1 MGSSGYPAFSSLERR
16 NAMEPQR
23 VEPDDIEAL
32 VVRAQQGSSEAF
44 ERLVEAHQ
52 HEVFGL
58 ALRLVVDRELAADVS
73 QEAFIRAWRALPKFR
88 GEAAFSTW
96 LHRITVN
103 VAWTLKKRKSRH
115 AAQPLDESPEVA
127 DVSRGSD
134 PEHAGE
140 TIELR
145 ARLSSALDDL
155 NPAQRSVVVLK
166 DIYGWTHNE
175 VAESLGI
182 TVTAAKVRL
191 HRAHLK
197 LREQLREM
205 EDER

>member
-1 MGSSGYPAFSSLERR
+1 MK
-16 NAMEPQR
+16 PQR
-23 VEPDDIEAL
+23 VESDDMEEL
-32 VVRAQQGSSEAF
+32 VARARAGSSEAF
-44 ERLVEAHQ
+44 EKLVEAHQ

-73 QEAFIRAWRALPKFR
+73 QEAFIRAWRALPNFR
-88 GEAAFSTW
+88 GDAAFSTW

-103 VAWTLKKRKSRH
+103 AAWTLKKRKARH
-115 AAQPLDESPEVA
+115 AALPIDESPEPA
-127 DVSRGSD
+127 DLRRSSN

-140 TIELR
+140 NTELR
-145 ARLSSALDDL
+145 AKLAGALNDL
-155 NPAQRSVVVLK
+155 QPAQRSVVVLK
-166 DIYGWTHNE
+166 DVYGWTHHE

-197 LREQLREM
+197 LREQLRDVE
-205 EDER
+205 ESR

>member
-1 MGSSGYPAFSSLERR
+1 MRA
-16 NAMEPQR
+16 QR

-32 VVRAQQGSSEAF
+32 VARAQQGSSDAF
-44 ERLVEAHQ
+44 EKLVEAYQ
-52 HEVFGL
+52 HEVYGL
-58 ALRLVVDRELAADVS
+58 AMRLVVDRELAADVS
-73 QEAFIRAWRALPKFR
+73 QEAFIRAWRALPNFR
-88 GEAAFSTW
+88 GDAAFSTW

-115 AAQPLDESPEVA
+115 AAQPLEESPEVA
-127 DVSRGSD
+127 DPRVAAD

-140 TIELR
+140 NIELR
-145 ARLSSALDDL
+145 AKLSKALDQL

-166 DIYGWTHNE
+166 DIYGWSHNE

-191 HRAHLK
+191 HRAHLR
-197 LREQLREM
+197 LREQLRGEN
-205 EDER
+205 EVSR

>member
-1 MGSSGYPAFSSLERR
+1 MRA
-16 NAMEPQR
+16 QR
-23 VEPDDIEAL
+23 VEPDDVEAL
-32 VVRAQQGSSEAF
+32 VGRAQQGSSDAF
-44 ERLVEAHQ
+44 ERLVEAYQ

-58 ALRLVVDRELAADVS
+58 AMRLVVDRELAADVS

-88 GEAAFSTW
+88 GDAAFSTW

-115 AAQPLDESPEVA
+115 AAQPLEESPEVA
-127 DVSRGSD
+127 DSRVSAD

-140 TIELR
+140 NLELR
-145 ARLSSALDDL
+145 ARLSEALDQL

-166 DIYGWTHNE
+166 DIYGWSHNE
-175 VAESLGI
+175 VSESLGI

-191 HRAHLK
+191 HRAHLR
-197 LREQLREM
+197 LREQLRDDNEVSQ
-205 EDER
+205 

>member
-1 MGSSGYPAFSSLERR
+1 MKPL
-16 NAMEPQR
+16 R
-23 VEPDDIEAL
+23 VEPNDIEAL
-32 VVRAQQGSSEAF
+32 VARAQNGSSEAF
-44 ERLVEAHQ
+44 EKLVEAHQ

-88 GEAAFSTW
+88 GDSAFSTW

-115 AAQPLDESPEVA
+115 AAQPLDESPEIA
-127 DVSRGSD
+127 DLGRSSN

-145 ARLSSALDDL
+145 GKLSAALDNL

-175 VAESLGI
+175 VAQSLDI

-197 LREQLREM
+197 LREQLREL

>member
-1 MGSSGYPAFSSLERR
+1 
-16 NAMEPQR
+16 MEAQR
-23 VEPDDIEAL
+23 VEPDDIETL
-32 VVRAQQGSSEAF
+32 VARAQEGSSEAF
-44 ERLVEAHQ
+44 EKLVEAHQ

-88 GEAAFSTW
+88 GDAAFSTW

-115 AAQPLDESPEVA
+115 AAQPLDESSEPA
-127 DVSRGSD
+127 DPGRGSN

-145 ARLSSALDDL
+145 GRLSAALNNL

-166 DIYGWTHNE
+166 DVYGWTHAE

-197 LREQLREM
+197 LREQLHELV
-205 EDER
+205 EEQ

>member
-1 MGSSGYPAFSSLERR
+1 MKV
-16 NAMEPQR
+16 QR
-23 VEPDDIEAL
+23 VEPDETEEL
-32 VVRAQQGSSEAF
+32 VARAREGSREAF
-44 ERLVEAHQ
+44 EHLVVAHQ

-73 QEAFIRAWRALPKFR
+73 QEAFIRAWRALPNFR
-88 GEAAFSTW
+88 GDAAFSTW

-103 VAWTLKKRKSRH
+103 VAWTLNKRKARH
-115 AAQPLDESPEVA
+115 AALPLDESPEVA
-127 DVSRGSD
+127 DRGRGSD
-134 PEHAGE
+134 PVHASE
-140 TIELR
+140 NSELR
-145 ARLSSALDDL
+145 VRLAVALDEL

-166 DIYGWTHNE
+166 DVYGWTHNE

-197 LREQLREM
+197 LREHLHEIEEKR
-205 EDER
+205 

>member
-1 MGSSGYPAFSSLERR
+1 M
-16 NAMEPQR
+16 
-23 VEPDDIEAL
+23 
-32 VVRAQQGSSEAF
+32 
-44 ERLVEAHQ
+44 
-52 HEVFGL
+52 
-58 ALRLVVDRELAADVS
+58 
-73 QEAFIRAWRALPKFR
+73 
-88 GEAAFSTW
+88 
-96 LHRITVN
+96 N

-115 AAQPLDESPEVA
+115 AAQPLDESPEFA
-127 DVSRGSD
+127 DSSRGAD

-145 ARLSSALDDL
+145 ARLTTALDDL

-197 LREQLREM
+197 LREQLREL
-205 EDER
+205 EGER

>member
-1 MGSSGYPAFSSLERR
+1 MRA
-16 NAMEPQR
+16 QR

-32 VVRAQQGSSEAF
+32 VARAQQGSSDAF
-44 ERLVEAHQ
+44 ERLVEAYQ

-58 ALRLVVDRELAADVS
+58 AMRLVVDRELAADVS

-88 GEAAFSTW
+88 GDAAFSTW

-115 AAQPLDESPEVA
+115 AAQPLEESPEVA
-127 DVSRGSD
+127 DSRVAAD

-140 TIELR
+140 NLELR
-145 ARLSSALDDL
+145 ARLLQALDQL

-166 DIYGWTHNE
+166 DIYGWSHNE

-191 HRAHLK
+191 HRAHLR
-197 LREQLREM
+197 LREQLRDDNEVSQ
-205 EDER
+205 

>member
-1 MGSSGYPAFSSLERR
+1 MK
-16 NAMEPQR
+16 PQM

-32 VVRAQQGSSEAF
+32 VARAQQGSSEAF
-44 ERLVEAHQ
+44 EKLVEAHQ

-73 QEAFIRAWRALPKFR
+73 QEAFIRAWRALPNFR
-88 GEAAFSTW
+88 GDAAFSTW

-103 VAWTLKKRKSRH
+103 VAWTLKKRKNRH
-115 AAQPLDESPEVA
+115 SAQTLDESPEPA
-127 DVSRGSD
+127 DMRHGVD

-145 ARLSSALDDL
+145 AKLSAALDDL

-166 DIYGWTHNE
+166 DIYGWSHNE

-191 HRAHLK
+191 HRAHLR
-197 LREQLREM
+197 LREQLRGLEG
-205 EDER
+205 E

>member
-1 MGSSGYPAFSSLERR
+1 MRA
-16 NAMEPQR
+16 QR

-32 VVRAQQGSSEAF
+32 VARARQGSSDAF
-44 ERLVEAHQ
+44 ERLVEAYQ

-58 ALRLVVDRELAADVS
+58 AMRLVADRELAADIS
-73 QEAFIRAWRALPKFR
+73 QEAFIRAWRALPNFR

-103 VAWTLKKRKSRH
+103 VAWTLKKRKTRH
-115 AAQPLDESPEVA
+115 SAQPLEESPEIADHRVA
-127 DVSRGSD
+127 TD

-140 TIELR
+140 NIELR
-145 ARLSSALDDL
+145 ATLSKALNDL

-166 DIYGWTHNE
+166 DIYGWSHSE
-175 VAESLGI
+175 VAEALGI

-191 HRAHLK
+191 HRAHLQLRDR
-197 LREQLREM
+197 LREDTEVSR
-205 EDER
+205 

>member
-1 MGSSGYPAFSSLERR
+1 MK
-16 NAMEPQR
+16 PQR
-23 VEPDDIEAL
+23 VEPDEMEEL
-32 VVRAQQGSSEAF
+32 VARAREGSSEAF

-58 ALRLVVDRELAADVS
+58 AMRLVVDRELAADVS
-73 QEAFIRAWRALPKFR
+73 QEAFIRAWRALPNFR
-88 GEAAFSTW
+88 GDAAFSTW

-103 VAWTLKKRKSRH
+103 VAWTQKKRKARH
-115 AAQPLDESPEVA
+115 AALPLDESPEPA
-127 DVSRGSD
+127 EPGRGSD
-134 PEHAGE
+134 PVHAIE
-140 TIELR
+140 NTELR
-145 ARLSSALDDL
+145 AKLARALNDL

-166 DIYGWTHNE
+166 DVYGWTHNE

-197 LREQLREM
+197 LREQLHEIEEKR
-205 EDER
+205 

>member
-1 MGSSGYPAFSSLERR
+1 MR
-16 NAMEPQR
+16 PQR
-23 VEPDDIEAL
+23 VEPEDIEAL
-32 VVRAQQGSSEAF
+32 VARAQEGSSEAF
-44 ERLVEAHQ
+44 EQLVEAHQ
-52 HEVFGL
+52 HEVYGL

-115 AAQPLDESPEVA
+115 AAQPLDESPELA
-127 DVSRGSD
+127 DVTRGSD

-145 ARLSSALDDL
+145 AKLSAALDDL
-155 NPAQRSVVVLK
+155 NPALRSVVVLK
-166 DIYGWTHNE
+166 DIYGWSHNE
-175 VAESLGI
+175 VSEALDI

-197 LREQLREM
+197 LREQLREP
-205 EDER
+205 EDRR

>member
-1 MGSSGYPAFSSLERR
+1 MKPD
-16 NAMEPQR
+16 R
-23 VEPDDIEAL
+23 VEPDDMEEMVA
-32 VVRAQQGSSEAF
+32 RAREGSSQAF
-44 ERLVEAHQ
+44 EKLVEAHQ

-88 GEAAFSTW
+88 GDAAFSTW

-103 VAWTLKKRKSRH
+103 VAWTLKKRKARQ
-115 AAQPLDESPEVA
+115 AAMTLDESPELA
-127 DVSRGSD
+127 DRRQGSD
-134 PEHAGE
+134 PVRSGE
-140 TIELR
+140 NTELR
-145 ARLSSALDDL
+145 AKLTAALNDL

-166 DIYGWTHNE
+166 DVYGWTHNE

-191 HRAHLK
+191 HRGHLK
-197 LREQLREM
+197 LRELLHE
-205 EDER
+205 EER

>member
-1 MGSSGYPAFSSLERR
+1 MKPE
-16 NAMEPQR
+16 R
-23 VEPDDIEAL
+23 VESYDVEAL
-32 VVRAQQGSSEAF
+32 VARAQEGSNEAF
-44 ERLVEAHQ
+44 EKLVEAHQ

-88 GEAAFSTW
+88 GDAAFSTW

-103 VAWTLKKRKSRH
+103 VAWTLKKRKGRQ
-115 AAQPLDESPEVA
+115 AAQPLDDSPEFA
-127 DVSRGSD
+127 DVRRSSD

-140 TIELR
+140 TSELR
-145 ARLSSALDDL
+145 AKLATALDNL
-155 NPAQRSVVVLK
+155 NPTQRSVVVLK
-166 DIYGWTHNE
+166 DVYGWTHNE

-182 TVTAAKVRL
+182 SVTAAKVRL

-197 LREQLREM
+197 LREHLREP
-205 EDER
+205 EEGR

>member
-1 MGSSGYPAFSSLERR
+1 MK
-16 NAMEPQR
+16 PQR
-23 VEPDDIEAL
+23 VEPDDIEVL
-32 VVRAQQGSSEAF
+32 VARAREGSSEAF
-44 ERLVEAHQ
+44 EKLVEAHQ

-88 GEAAFSTW
+88 GDAAFSTW

-115 AAQPLDESPEVA
+115 AAQPLDESPEFA
-127 DVSRGSD
+127 DVRRDSD
-134 PEHAGE
+134 PEQAGE

-145 ARLSSALDDL
+145 AKLSTALDDL
-155 NPAQRSVVVLK
+155 NPALRSVVVLK

-175 VAESLGI
+175 VSESLGI
-182 TVTAAKVRL
+182 TLTAAKVRL

-197 LREQLREM
+197 LREQLRDLE
-205 EDER
+205 EAR

>member
-1 MGSSGYPAFSSLERR
+1 MKPH
-16 NAMEPQR
+16 R
-23 VEPDDIEAL
+23 VEPDDMEEIVA
-32 VVRAQQGSSEAF
+32 RAREGSSEAF
-44 ERLVEAHQ
+44 EKLVEAHQ

-73 QEAFIRAWRALPKFR
+73 QEAFIRAWRALPNFR
-88 GEAAFSTW
+88 GDAAFSTW

-103 VAWTLKKRKSRH
+103 VAWTLKKRKARH
-115 AAQPLDESPEVA
+115 AALPLDESPELA
-127 DVSRGSD
+127 DSGRGSD
-134 PEHAGE
+134 PVHASE
-140 TIELR
+140 NTELR
-145 ARLSSALDDL
+145 TKLAAALNDL

-166 DIYGWTHNE
+166 DVYGWTHTE

-197 LREQLREM
+197 LREQLHETEEKR
-205 EDER
+205 